1 MGVLLDDSDLKIL
14 VAGMAFSTDPL
25 ARDSAAFDARAFGL
39 HFPIPV
45 FIFQGVD
52 DLNTPTELVRRW
64 FGGLDAP
71 AREMVIVEHA
81 SHGAFYTHA
90 EQLGR
95 LVTDRVRS
103 LATR

>member
-1 MGVLLDDSDLKIL
+1 
-14 VAGMAFSTDPL
+14 MAFSTDPL
-25 ARDSAAFDARAFGL
+25 TRDGASFDARAFGP

-71 AREMVIVEHA
+71 AKEMVIVAHA

-90 EQLGR
+90 NQLGR
-95 LVTDRVRS
+95 LLTDRVRP
-103 LATR
+103 LATH